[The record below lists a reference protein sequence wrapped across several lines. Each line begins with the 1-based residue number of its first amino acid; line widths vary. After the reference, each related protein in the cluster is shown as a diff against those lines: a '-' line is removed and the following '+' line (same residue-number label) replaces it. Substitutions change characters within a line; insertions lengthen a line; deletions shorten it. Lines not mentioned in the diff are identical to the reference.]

1 MTPLGQMLVKDG
13 FEKGIERGAGA
24 LISICR
30 ETGYSYDDTRK
41 KLIEK
46 LESCNN
52 QNNIIKVINECEK
65 EVLSQ
70 YI

>member
-1 MTPLGQMLVKDG
+1 MRMVND
-13 FEKGIERGAGA
+13 A
-24 LISICR
+24 
-30 ETGYSYDDTRK
+30 